1 MTKKV
6 LTIITMVISTLILFD
21 SCEKE
26 ENEENEGNETM
37 NSSYNDNE
45 SHNMGQNCMNCHI
58 QGGDGEGWFVVA
70 GTVYDSLKTATFPNS
85 TVKLYSGPNGSG
97 NLVATIEV
105 DGLGNFYTT
114 NSINFGNGLYT
125 SASGNTTTQHMNSS
139 ISTGNCNSCHG
150 ESVDRI
156 WTK

>member
-1 MTKKV
+1 MMTKKV
-6 LTIITMVISTLILFD
+6 LTIVTMMISTLLLFE

-26 ENEENEGNETM
+26 EDEGNEKMT
-37 NSSYNDNE
+37 SSYNDTE

-58 QGGDGEGWFVVA
+58 QGGDGEGWFTVA
-70 GTVYDSLKTATFPNS
+70 GTVYDSLKTSTLPNS
-85 TVKLYSGPNGSG
+85 TVKLYSGPNGTG
-97 NLVATIEV
+97 NFVATIEV

-125 SASGNTTTQHMNSS
+125 SAAGNTTTKHMNTS
-139 ISTGNCNSCHG
+139 IATGNCNSCHG
-150 ESVDRI
+150 ASVDRI

>member
-6 LTIITMVISTLILFD
+6 LTIIMVVISTLVLFE

-26 ENEENEGNETM
+26 EDGGNETK

-45 SHNMGQNCMNCHI
+45 SHNMGQNCMNCHK

-70 GTVYDSLKTATFPNS
+70 GTVYDSLKTSTYPNS
-85 TVKLYSGPNGSG
+85 TIKLFSGPNGTG
-97 NLVATIEV
+97 NLVTTIEV
-105 DGLGNFYTT
+105 DGLGNFYTS

-125 SASGNTTTQHMNSS
+125 SASGNTTANHMNSS
-139 ISTGNCNSCHG
+139 ITTGNCNSCHG
-150 ESVDRI
+150 ESIDRI